1 MNTTPSVTVVIATR
15 GRPELLRSAVRAA
28 LAQDYAGDVEV
39 VVVFDQVEIDTLED
53 VAVPPQRRAL
63 RTIANARVPGLAG
76 GRNTGIESSQADLV
90 AFCDDDDEWLVEKLR
105 RQVELWAQH
114 PEAVLVSTGIRI
126 VTEGDEHVRLPP
138 ASTVFADLLESRI
151 TELHPSTF
159 LLRRADLLGD
169 IGLVDEELPAS
180 YGEDY
185 DLLLRAARTGTVI
198 AVTEPLVIIRWNRVS
213 FFSDRWQGI
222 ADGLSYILAKYP
234 EFATT
239 DIGSARLEGQIAF
252 AHAALGD
259 RPAARDWARRTLRHN
274 RKQLRGW
281 AALAIAARLV
291 PASFLVAAVNRRG
304 RGL

>member
-1 MNTTPSVTVVIATR
+1 MNAPPSVTVVIATR
-15 GRPELLRSAVRAA
+15 GRPELLRCAVRAA
-28 LAQDYAGDVEV
+28 LAQNYDGHIEV
-39 VVVFDQVEIDTLED
+39 LVVFDQIAIDELDD
-53 VAVPPQRRAL
+53 VTVPETKRSL
-63 RTIANARVPGLAG
+63 RTIANTRTPGLAG
-76 GRNTGIESSQADLV
+76 GRNTGIQAAQSELI
-90 AFCDDDDEWLVEKLR
+90 ALCDDDDEWLVEKLR
-105 RQVELWAQH
+105 RQVELWQMH
-114 PEAVLVSTGIRI
+114 PAAVLVSAGIRI
-126 VTEGDEHVRLPP
+126 VTEGAEHVRLPP
-138 ASTVFADLLESRI
+138 AETTFADLLDSRI

-213 FFSDRWQGI
+213 FFNDRWQGI
-222 ADGLSYILAKYP
+222 ADGLSYILAKHP

-239 DIGSARLEGQIAF
+239 AIGSARLEGQIAF

-259 RPAARDWARRTLRHN
+259 RVVARDWARRTLRHN
-274 RKQLRGW
+274 RRQLRGW
-281 AALAIAARLV
+281 AALAVSARLV